1 MNGVH
6 NHASPVLGLA
16 DAADVRTIA
25 PVLPD
30 AVGSGALA
38 ERQKSFAG
46 ILSRAQS
53 HPGAKAATSEV
64 EARESAEQ
72 FVAITFLQPLLK
84 QLRETNRASAPFALS
99 AGEKQMQGML
109 DAHVSQQIVSS
120 SSWPLVDRI
129 ASDMLKNSSSKAG
142 EP

>member
-1 MNGVH
+1 MNGVQ

-16 DAADVRTIA
+16 SSADVRTIA

-30 AVGSGALA
+30 PLGQGGALGD
-38 ERQKSFAG
+38 RQKSFAG

-53 HPGAKAATSEV
+53 HPGAAKATLEQ
-64 EARESAEQ
+64 EARESAEE

-84 QLRETNRASAPFALS
+84 QLRETNGASAPFAPS

-109 DAHVSQQIVSS
+109 DAHVSQQIVKS

-129 ASDMLKNSSSKAG
+129 AAG
-142 EP
+142 MMKTAGGER